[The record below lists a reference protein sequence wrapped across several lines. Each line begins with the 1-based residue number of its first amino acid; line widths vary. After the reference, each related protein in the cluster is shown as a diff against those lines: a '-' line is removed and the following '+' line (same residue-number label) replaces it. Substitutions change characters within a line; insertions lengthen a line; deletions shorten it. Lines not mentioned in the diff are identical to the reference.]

1 MIPLKNKRGLPVALG
16 RKDVSLWLSWVILVG
31 FVVATSGFL
40 LGWMQEYSEKSVG
53 AMRERIYNSEICDS
67 VSMSIDKAFCRNPQL
82 LNIVITNRNK
92 FRINQIILRTY
103 DEDRSINVYYLNET
117 IKPRVTKDIDIPIPN
132 NRTISTLEAIPVYLE
147 EESEHICENKKLN
160 VMKLTGNC

>member
-1 MIPLKNKRGLPVALG
+1 LVPLKNKRGLPVTLG
-16 RKDVSLWLSWVILVG
+16 RKAVSLWLSWVILVG

-53 AMRERIYNSEICDS
+53 EMRERLYNSEVCDS

-103 DEDRSINVYYLNET
+103 DEDRTIEVFYLNET
-117 IKPRVTKDIDIPIPN
+117 IKPTMTDDIDVPIPV
-132 NRTISTLEAIPVYLE
+132 NRTISTFEAIPVYIT

-160 VMKLTGNC
+160 VMKVTGNC